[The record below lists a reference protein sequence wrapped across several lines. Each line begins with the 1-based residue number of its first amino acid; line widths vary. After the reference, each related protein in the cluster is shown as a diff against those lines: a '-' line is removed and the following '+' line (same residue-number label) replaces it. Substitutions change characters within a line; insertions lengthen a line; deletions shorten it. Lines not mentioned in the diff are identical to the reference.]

1 MDLGDS
7 VLDYMSVELDDS
19 MSDSMSVFV
28 ELGDLISYSVPV
40 FVELGDQ
47 S

>member
-7 VLDYMSVELDDS
+7 VLDSMSVELGDS

-28 ELGDLISYSVPV
+28 ELGD
-40 FVELGDQ
+40 Q